1 MGLRYPDA
9 MIGELLRG
17 VRAMRESS
25 TYQAFLREGEA
36 VGEARG
42 RASEAR
48 AILLRLGS
56 RRFGPPDRRTRVAV
70 QRLADLGRLE
80 RLTDRVLDVGS
91 WEDLLAEP

>member
-1 MGLRYPDA
+1 
-9 MIGELLRG
+9 
-17 VRAMRESS
+17 MRESS

-70 QRLADLGRLE
+70 QRLADLGRLGQ
-80 RLTDRVLDVGS
+80 LTDRVLNVGS
-91 WEDLLAEP
+91 WEDLLAKP